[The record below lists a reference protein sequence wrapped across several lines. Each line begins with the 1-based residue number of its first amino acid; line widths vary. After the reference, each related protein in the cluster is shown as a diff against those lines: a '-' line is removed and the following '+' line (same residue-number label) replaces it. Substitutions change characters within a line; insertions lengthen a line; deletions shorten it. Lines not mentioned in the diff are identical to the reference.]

1 MPAKRA
7 QAPMDLGDILLYI
20 AGTSRN
26 SLIVGKKTE
35 HASAD
40 LFLPSFDQPCARL
53 VAIFVPPLPIIAKH
67 GCSAQIPL
75 NILLCILGWIPGVIH
90 AWVVI
95 SRNPARPELYP
106 PAY

>member
-1 MPAKRA
+1 
-7 QAPMDLGDILLYI
+7 MDLGDVLLYI
-20 AGTSRN
+20 AGMPTTMP
-26 SLIVGKKTE
+26 SL
-35 HASAD
+35 H
-40 LFLPSFDQPCARL
+40 SFNRPCANL
-53 VAIFVPPLPIIAKH
+53 KAIFFPPLPVIAKH

-75 NILLCILGWIPGVIH
+75 NILLCVLGWIPGVIH